1 MKNQKYF
8 DYKIWVDIFNLI
20 GKQKKYFP
28 AIMFCLIC
36 TATMSFLQPLVIQQI
51 TDKGMVEQNLEHIIF
66 FVIILVVVSTVYQI
80 TDLIQT
86 KMFIHVHNGLMDSL
100 YKKAYWKFEKL
111 HIGYYIERGNTE
123 ILNMIGSDIG
133 NISSVTDRI
142 ATLSIGSCLQI
153 VGGIIGLSL
162 LDWRLSLLIIAVI
175 PLKFY
180 LVSLFSNKKSKI
192 FENYIENNRLFSRWL
207 GDCVSGI
214 REMKLWNLFQI
225 KYKQFDKLE
234 NDILN
239 SYRDNLMIDQYNNDA
254 IQMLD
259 TLVNAILY
267 ILSGILIVNG
277 KFTIGTSFAFITY
290 SGYVVTPISFLVNI
304 KYYFAE
310 IEPSAKRFFDFL
322 QQPEEC
328 TGLYLQTNEKNENDY
343 TVDKPVLMLKNVN
356 FSYNSEKKIF
366 DEVNINIMHGEKVA
380 IIGENGSGKSTLL
393 NLLCGFLRPVSG
405 EIYLYGIS
413 YKDMSIKQIRNSI
426 SVVCQ
431 KPYFFDGTIEENVNI
446 NKKATQQQVIDAC
459 QKSGAID
466 FIRKQNSGFNQIIG
480 QNGEKLSGGERQKLA
495 VARAILKQSDILIL
509 DEITEGFDKKSREK
523 LLDTLYNDFDEKTII
538 FVTHRQDELKY
549 ADCVF
554 RIERGKI
561 DLYNVSEE
569 KNNP

>member
-1 MKNQKYF
+1 
-8 DYKIWVDIFNLI
+8 
-20 GKQKKYFP
+20 
-28 AIMFCLIC
+28 
-36 TATMSFLQPLVIQQI
+36 
-51 TDKGMVEQNLEHIIF
+51 
-66 FVIILVVVSTVYQI
+66 
-80 TDLIQT
+80 
-86 KMFIHVHNGLMDSL
+86 
-100 YKKAYWKFEKL
+100 
-111 HIGYYIERGNTE
+111 
-123 ILNMIGSDIG
+123 MIGSDIG

-405 EIYLYGIS
+405 EIYLFL
-413 YKDMSIKQIRNSI
+413 IK
-426 SVVCQ
+426 
-431 KPYFFDGTIEENVNI
+431 T
-446 NKKATQQQVIDAC
+446 
-459 QKSGAID
+459 
-466 FIRKQNSGFNQIIG
+466 
-480 QNGEKLSGGERQKLA
+480 
-495 VARAILKQSDILIL
+495 
-509 DEITEGFDKKSREK
+509 
-523 LLDTLYNDFDEKTII
+523 
-538 FVTHRQDELKY
+538 
-549 ADCVF
+549 
-554 RIERGKI
+554 
-561 DLYNVSEE
+561 
-569 KNNP
+569 

>member
-1 MKNQKYF
+1 MTSNQEIAIIDNGIKTEGIIGKAVVKQISFLNRSKMYKVPEHGTMCAQIINYIYPQARFIDLSIMESNGTTQIKKLLEALEWCIKNNIKLINLSMGTVNYF
-8 DYKIWVDIFNLI
+8 DIKSLKEVFDEL
-20 GKQKKYFP
+20 QKKNVIVVAAYDNRNIKTFP
-28 AIMFCLIC
+28 AMFPGVFGVRQDREGILENQEFTFQEISKINTENTIVAHGWCNEGENH
-36 TATMSFLQPLVIQQI
+36 ATMSFLQPLVIQQI

-366 DEVNINIMHGEKVA
+366 DEVNINIMH
-380 IIGENGSGKSTLL
+380 T
-393 NLLCGFLRPVSG
+393 
-405 EIYLYGIS
+405 
-413 YKDMSIKQIRNSI
+413 
-426 SVVCQ
+426 
-431 KPYFFDGTIEENVNI
+431 YFG
-446 NKKATQQQVIDAC
+446 
-459 QKSGAID
+459 
-466 FIRKQNSGFNQIIG
+466 
-480 QNGEKLSGGERQKLA
+480 
-495 VARAILKQSDILIL
+495 
-509 DEITEGFDKKSREK
+509 
-523 LLDTLYNDFDEKTII
+523 
-538 FVTHRQDELKY
+538 
-549 ADCVF
+549 
-554 RIERGKI
+554 
-561 DLYNVSEE
+561 
-569 KNNP
+569 

>member
-1 MKNQKYF
+1 
-8 DYKIWVDIFNLI
+8 
-20 GKQKKYFP
+20 
-28 AIMFCLIC
+28 
-36 TATMSFLQPLVIQQI
+36 
-51 TDKGMVEQNLEHIIF
+51 
-66 FVIILVVVSTVYQI
+66 
-80 TDLIQT
+80 
-86 KMFIHVHNGLMDSL
+86 
-100 YKKAYWKFEKL
+100 
-111 HIGYYIERGNTE
+111 
-123 ILNMIGSDIG
+123 MIGSDIG

-310 IEPSAKRFFDFL
+310 IEPSAKDF
-322 QQPEEC
+322 
-328 TGLYLQTNEKNENDY
+328 
-343 TVDKPVLMLKNVN
+343 
-356 FSYNSEKKIF
+356 
-366 DEVNINIMHGEKVA
+366 
-380 IIGENGSGKSTLL
+380 
-393 NLLCGFLRPVSG
+393 
-405 EIYLYGIS
+405 
-413 YKDMSIKQIRNSI
+413 
-426 SVVCQ
+426 
-431 KPYFFDGTIEENVNI
+431 
-446 NKKATQQQVIDAC
+446 
-459 QKSGAID
+459 
-466 FIRKQNSGFNQIIG
+466 
-480 QNGEKLSGGERQKLA
+480 
-495 VARAILKQSDILIL
+495 
-509 DEITEGFDKKSREK
+509 
-523 LLDTLYNDFDEKTII
+523 
-538 FVTHRQDELKY
+538 
-549 ADCVF
+549 
-554 RIERGKI
+554 
-561 DLYNVSEE
+561 
-569 KNNP
+569 